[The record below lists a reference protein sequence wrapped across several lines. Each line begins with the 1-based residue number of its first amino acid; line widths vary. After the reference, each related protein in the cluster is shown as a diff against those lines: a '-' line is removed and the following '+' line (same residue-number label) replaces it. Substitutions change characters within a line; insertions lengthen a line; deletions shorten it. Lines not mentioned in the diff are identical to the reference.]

1 MSSENNVYRMGTN
14 NMSNIHKK
22 LHNACNHAK
31 SVQKANK
38 VKGMPFNPLLHDD
51 VQRVAMD
58 ALLKN
63 NLYPTC
69 NYITDVTDRFVIVT
83 CTMRITDIDDPK
95 SFIVIDGCTA
105 MGGLDKYG
113 TGQAMSYSKKY
124 AFLNALNLK
133 TGMDLEDGYN
143 AKPFEQNSVEQSS
156 EPTYLDDEIDVEE
169 IINRIKQTK
178 SRKQLDIVKNEV
190 RSVVNHLKNNN
201 FKAYEQIRDESSKHE
216 ATLESNAKV
225 YKKAIESLEQNRPN
239 NNQS

>member
-1 MSSENNVYRMGTN
+1 MSSENNVYRMGN
-14 NMSNIHKK
+14 KNMTNIHKK
-22 LHNACNHAK
+22 LHSACNHAS
-31 SVQKANK
+31 SVKKASK

-63 NLYPTC
+63 GLYPTC
-69 NYITDVTDRFVIVT
+69 NYITDVTDKFVIVT
-83 CTMRITDIDDPK
+83 CTMRITDIDDPA
-95 SFIVIDGCTA
+95 SFVVIDGCTA

-143 AKPFEQNSVEQSS
+143 AKPFEQNSSEPSV
-156 EPTYLDDEIDVEE
+156 EPTYMDDEVDVEE
-169 IINRIKQTK
+169 IINLILQTK
-178 SRKQLDIVKNEV
+178 TEKQFATVKNQV
-190 RSVVNHLKNNN
+190 RSVVNHLKKNN
-201 FKAYEQIRDESSKHE
+201 FKAYEQIRDESVKHE
-216 ATLESNAKV
+216 ATL
-225 YKKAIESLEQNRPN
+225 N

>member
-1 MSSENNVYRMGTN
+1 MSSENNNVYRMGTN

-22 LHNACNHAK
+22 LYNACNHASGVK
-31 SVQKANK
+31 KASK

-51 VQRVAMD
+51 VQRVAMA
-58 ALLKN
+58 ALLEN
-63 NLYPTC
+63 GLYPTC
-69 NYITDVTDRFVIVT
+69 NYITDITDKCVIVT

-113 TGQAMSYSKKY
+113 TGQAMSYSRKY

-143 AKPFEQNSVEQSS
+143 AKPFQQNSVEQSS
-156 EPTYLDDEIDVEE
+156 EPTYLDDEVDVEE
-169 IINRIKQTK
+169 IINRIEQTK
-178 SRKQLDIVKNEV
+178 TDKQLDSVKSQV

-201 FKAYEQIRDESSKHE
+201 FKAYEQIRDKTRKHE
-216 ATLESNAKV
+216 VKLT
-225 YKKAIESLEQNRPN
+225 
-239 NNQS
+239 NNQQ

>member
-1 MSSENNVYRMGTN
+1 MSSENNVYRMGN
-14 NMSNIHKK
+14 KNMTNIHKK
-22 LHNACNHAK
+22 LHSACNHAS
-31 SVQKANK
+31 SVKKASK

-63 NLYPTC
+63 GLYPTC
-69 NYITDVTDRFVIVT
+69 NYITDVTDKFVIVT
-83 CTMRITDIDDPK
+83 CTMRITDIDDPA
-95 SFIVIDGCTA
+95 SFVVIDGCTA

-143 AKPFEQNSVEQSS
+143 AKPFEKDSS
-156 EPTYLDDEIDVEE
+156 EPSVEPTYMDDEVDVEE
-169 IINRIKQTK
+169 IINLILQSKTEKQFTT
-178 SRKQLDIVKNEV
+178 VKNQV
-190 RSVVNHLKNNN
+190 RSVVNHLKKNN
-201 FKAYEQIRDESSKHE
+201 FKAYEQIRDVSSKHE
-216 ATLESNAKV
+216 ATL
-225 YKKAIESLEQNRPN
+225 N